1 MFKARANVLGMEDL
15 RRHYKENTDCKICN
29 KGEKEDLGHFL
40 LRCEKLESKR
50 DRSLFTDGEEID
62 RIGKF
67 LFEKERI
74 EEVKLML
81 GRMWRE
87 REIIIKR
94 NEIK

>member
-1 MFKARANVLGMEDL
+1 M
-15 RRHYKENTDCKICN
+15 
-29 KGEKEDLGHFL
+29 

-62 RIGKF
+62 RIRKF

-87 REIIIKR
+87 RDHNQEK
-94 NEIK
+94 